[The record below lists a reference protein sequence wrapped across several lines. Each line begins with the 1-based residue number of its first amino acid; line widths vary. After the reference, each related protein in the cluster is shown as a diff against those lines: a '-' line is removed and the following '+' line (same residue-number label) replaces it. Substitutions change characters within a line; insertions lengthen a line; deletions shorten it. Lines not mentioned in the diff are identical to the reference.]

1 MDLDTLA
8 RLSKGSDL
16 AVLVVLVRAHADGVA
31 TVAPSALMAACDES
45 DKTLKRRLMRLKG
58 EGLVES
64 LTSKRWR
71 MTPAG
76 CVQVGANPEVL
87 RLTEPRSRNISGLAV
102 DNSTGSRNISEMGAN
117 IEAGII
123 PGWRVNAV
131 SFHREPGNIPGS
143 IAEVGNSDFVAPV
156 VVSSIKSQ
164 YLNHKTTTAGAGEVD
179 RLLVILKDRAPYTK
193 LHKAR
198 GRIVQLLEAG
208 HVPDQI
214 ELDILGH
221 CARLAADKW
230 AGIRAPAGVVLSLID
245 DGHHAGPPE
254 REALARGQPGEADAY
269 AGYLEQAESA
279 SPDLQRFDE
288 LTKRLGVTQ

>member
-87 RLTEPRSRNISGLAV
+87 RLTEPRSRNISELPV

-117 IEAGII
+117 IKAGII

-131 SFHREPGNIPGS
+131 SFHREPGIITGS
-143 IAEVGNSDFVAPV
+143 IAEVGISDFR
-156 VVSSIKSQ
+156 
-164 YLNHKTTTAGAGEVD
+164 Y
-179 RLLVILKDRAPYTK
+179 
-193 LHKAR
+193 
-198 GRIVQLLEAG
+198 
-208 HVPDQI
+208 
-214 ELDILGH
+214 
-221 CARLAADKW
+221 
-230 AGIRAPAGVVLSLID
+230 
-245 DGHHAGPPE
+245 
-254 REALARGQPGEADAY
+254 
-269 AGYLEQAESA
+269 
-279 SPDLQRFDE
+279 
-288 LTKRLGVTQ
+288 